1 MATKKITFDPTAGV
15 PYAANLTIFG
25 GAQSITEFT
34 VVDTGNAAF
43 DFSGANAVG
52 IATTTGWTGSSQL
65 AKSVAVGATMGA
77 LATFNVGFTSAYDG
91 KFSLSLGSTATGLLS
106 EGRYVYNVLV
116 SSGTTIYNIA
126 NGNVLVYA
134 GISSVP

>member
-25 GAQSITEFT
+25 GANFSADFT
-34 VVDTGNAAF
+34 VVDTGNAAYNF
-43 DFSGANAVG
+43 
-52 IATTTGWTGSSQL
+52 TGWTGSAQL
-65 AKSVAVGATMGA
+65 AKSVAVGATLGA
-77 LATFNVGFTSAYDG
+77 QATFNVGFTSAYDG
-91 KFSLSLGSTATGLLS
+91 KFNLSLGSTATGNLK

-116 SSGTTIYNIA
+116 SSGTTIYSIA

-134 GISSVP
+134 GISSAP